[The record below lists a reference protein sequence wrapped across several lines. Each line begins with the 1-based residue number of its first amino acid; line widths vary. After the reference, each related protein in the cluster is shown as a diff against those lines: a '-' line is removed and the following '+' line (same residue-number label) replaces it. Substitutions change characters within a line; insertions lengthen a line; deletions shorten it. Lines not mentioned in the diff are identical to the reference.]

1 MGFIQSNQA
10 GLSGISPTAVL
21 VPNRGPNWTVGLGS
35 SVVLPAGDQAMAA
48 GRFQQVLL
56 FWLFISVD
64 LGARMRNVWFLAGD
78 PERDDINRL
87 VVRGLLRYQLDRS
100 WYLIS
105 SPLISSDWI

>member
-1 MGFIQSNQA
+1 
-10 GLSGISPTAVL
+10 
-21 VPNRGPNWTVGLGS
+21 
-35 SVVLPAGDQAMAA
+35 
-48 GRFQQVLL
+48 
-56 FWLFISVD
+56 
-64 LGARMRNVWFLAGD
+64 MRNVWFLAGD